1 MLDIFKVDI
10 DSRVPKYQQI
20 VNSVI
25 NGITNGYLSIDQKI
39 PSINEISEE
48 FYLSRDTVEKAY
60 NILKDQK
67 IITAVKG
74 KGYYITKTFLLDKK
88 NILFLINKPSSYKI
102 RIFNSF
108 VNKMGADAHV
118 DLSIY
123 HCDIQLFI
131 NTIEKYRNAYDYFVI
146 MPHFKSDQLH
156 HLSTSQEVVKA
167 VESLPKEKI
176 VILDNNFL
184 EISGNVREVYQ
195 DFENDIFN
203 ALVSGKDRIEKY
215 NKLIL
220 VYPMKAI
227 YPYPKRIMYGFKKF
241 CLRYNFDFEILDEIY
256 PSMELRPMDAYITIE
271 ENDLVSLVKQIRE
284 AGFIMGRSIGV
295 ISYNDTPLKELLG
308 ITIVSTDFKKMGE
321 KAARMLVENTFEK
334 TKNPFNILYRSSL

>member
-20 VNSVI
+20 VDSVI

-67 IITAVKG
+67 IIISVKG
-74 KGYYITKTFLLDKK
+74 KGYYIAKTFLLDKK

-108 VNKMGADAHV
+108 VKKMGADAHV

-131 NTIEKYRNAYDYFVI
+131 NILNKQKDLYDYFVI
-146 MPHFKSDQLH
+146 MPHFKSEDLY
-156 HLSTSQEVVKA
+156 HLSSNEQVIAAIDTI
-167 VESLPKEKI
+167 PREKL

-184 EISGNVREVYQ
+184 EITGSLREVYQ
-195 DFENDIFN
+195 DFENDIFD
-203 ALVSGKDRIEKY
+203 ALVSGRGRLKKY
-215 NKLIL
+215 KKIIL

-227 YPYPKRIMYGFKKF
+227 YPYPKRILRGFKKF
-241 CLRYNFDFEILDEIY
+241 CVHYGFDFEVLDEIY
-256 PSMELRPMDAYITIE
+256 PGMELIPMDAYITIE

-284 AGFIMGRSIGV
+284 TGFVMGKSIGV

-308 ITIVSTDFKKMGE
+308 ITVISTDFKKMGE
-321 KAARMLVENTFEK
+321 KAASMLLENTFEK

>member
-1 MLDIFKVDI
+1 MLDIFRVDI

-25 NGITNGYLSIDQKI
+25 SGISNGYLSIDEKI
-39 PSINEISEE
+39 PSINEVSEE

-60 NILKDQK
+60 NILKEQK
-67 IITAVKG
+67 IITSVKG
-74 KGYYITKTFLLDKK
+74 KGFYIAKTFLLDKK
-88 NILFLINKPSSYKI
+88 NILFLVNKPSSYKM

-123 HCDIQLFI
+123 HCDTQLFI
-131 NTIEKYRNAYDYFVI
+131 NTLNKFKRSYDYFVI
-146 MPHFKSDQLH
+146 MPHFKSHDLH
-156 HLSTSQEVVKA
+156 HLSSNDDIVEA
-167 VESLPKEKI
+167 VEEIPKEKLI
-176 VILDNNFL
+176 ILDNNFL
-184 EISGNVREVYQ
+184 KISGNIREVYQ
-195 DFENDIFN
+195 DFENDIFD
-203 ALVSGKDRIEKY
+203 ALVSGRDRLKKY
-215 NKLIL
+215 KKIIL

-227 YPYPKRIMYGFKKF
+227 YPYPKRILRGFKKF
-241 CLRYNFDFEILDEIY
+241 CQQYDFDHEILDEIY
-256 PSMELRPMDAYITIE
+256 PGMELRPMDAYITIE

-284 AGFIMGRSIGV
+284 AGFIMGKSIGV

-308 ITIVSTDFKKMGE
+308 ITVVSTDFKKMGE